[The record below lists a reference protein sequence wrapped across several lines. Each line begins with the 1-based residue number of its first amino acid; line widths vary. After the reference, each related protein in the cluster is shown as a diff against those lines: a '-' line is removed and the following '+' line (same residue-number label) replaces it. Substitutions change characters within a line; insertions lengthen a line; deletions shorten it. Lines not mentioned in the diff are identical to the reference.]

1 MKKKLQINNQSGL
14 IVVDF
19 IFAII
24 LAAGIGILLFSI
36 SYSLTVVEV
45 TQYVSYS
52 TARAHL
58 GSNKDPAAQ
67 AAKARAKYGSLIG
80 SKNAVG
86 TLYQNGWFTASG
98 GDAIDIRGGQTADGR
113 KFSDDLGG
121 GADSTERNWFLGVSV
136 PLTINLMKFRMP
148 LLGDTAPDQ
157 DDGFVTKLNTM
168 LIRESSEKECKD
180 FMENRRSALGSLP
193 SATTYYDPAAYVP
206 MEDNGC

>member
-24 LAAGIGILLFSI
+24 LAAGIGVLLFSI

-45 TQYVSYS
+45 TQYISYS

-58 GSNKDPAAQ
+58 ASNKDPAAQ
-67 AAKARAKYGSLIG
+67 AAKARAKYSALTG

-86 TLYQNGWFTASG
+86 TLYQNGWFEAAKG
-98 GDAIDIRGGQTADGR
+98 EAVDIRGGQTADGG
-113 KFSDDLGG
+113 KFSDDLAGG
-121 GADSTERNWFLGVSV
+121 SDSSERNWFLGVSV

-157 DDGFVTKLNTM
+157 DNGFQTRLNTM

-180 FMENRRSALGSLP
+180 FMENRRSALGALP